1 MKIKKDTPC
10 IFIRLVD
17 YNKNNFIEEHIKA
30 YEKKGYVWLLKM
42 GKPTKDSFLKEVI
55 KNGGGLITKATAR
68 NGNQFYF
75 CELESIEPDDTLYYP
90 DYYNEIF
97 SDGYYDEDSITKIGS
112 WFKLK
117 SIKPITDKQVEIFKT
132 ISTNRSLLECG
143 KKFNQVSQMHVF
155 AEKDIEI

>member
-1 MKIKKDTPC
+1 MKIKKDVPC

-30 YEKKGYVWLLKM
+30 FEKKGYVWLLKM
-42 GKPTKDSFLKEVI
+42 GKPTKEDFMKEVL
-55 KNGGGLITKATAR
+55 KSGGGLITKATAR
-68 NGNQFYF
+68 NGNQFYY
-75 CELESIEPDDTLYYP
+75 CEVESCKPDKTLYYP

-97 SDGYYDEDSITKIGS
+97 DNDYYDKNEIENIGS

-117 SIKPITDKQVEIFKT
+117 SIHPITDKQVENFKT

-143 KKFNQVSQMHVF
+143 KKFNQVSQMHVKS
-155 AEKDIEI
+155 EKDFEI